1 VVLVLGTVIWGV
13 LARTMY
19 CVPDVISSTKNP
31 IVRSFV
37 RLHRQRTR
45 RETNQ
50 ILIEG
55 PTVFAA
61 AIAAGAKPLHVLAA
75 VDDTDTQSSMQR
87 FPEAAF
93 HFVGDHVLKAASDT
107 TNPQSPVAIFTRP
120 DSSQLSDRNVVVLVD
135 ISDPGN
141 VGTVIRTAAALG
153 WDVAVSHGT
162 ADVWSP
168 KVLRA
173 GVGTH
178 FATSIV
184 AIDSMETAF
193 AETAHTLVGTVVSG
207 GQGTLEI
214 SRPIALLIGSEAH
227 GLPQDVLALTEVQ
240 MTIPMPGGTESLN
253 AAVAA
258 ALGMWISMHV
268 NERPG

>member
-1 VVLVLGTVIWGV
+1 MW
-13 LARTMY
+13 R
-19 CVPDVISSTKNP
+19 VPDLISSTRNP

-45 RETNQ
+45 REVNQ

-61 AIAAGAKPLHVLAA
+61 AIASGAEPVSVLA
-75 VDDTDTQSSMQR
+75 VVGDIDTESVMQR
-87 FPEAAF
+87 FPDADF
-93 HFVGDHVLKAASDT
+93 HFVSDHVLKAASDT
-107 TNPQSPVAIFTRP
+107 TNPQSPVAVFARP
-120 DSSQLSDRNVVVLVD
+120 DSKELGDRHVVVLVD

-153 WDVAVSHGT
+153 WDVAVSDGT

-184 AIDSMETAF
+184 AVDSIETAF
-193 AETAHTLVGTVVSG
+193 SETAHTLIGTVVAG
-207 GQGTLEI
+207 GSETLDTPG
-214 SRPIALLIGSEAH
+214 PIALLIGSEAH
-227 GLPQDVLALTEVQ
+227 GLPQEILELAAGQL
-240 MTIPMPGGTESLN
+240 TIPMPGGTESLN

-258 ALGMWISMHV
+258 ALGMWIAMGGARHSD
-268 NERPG
+268 